1 MAYTEF
7 HKSFLSHDMILSLRS
22 VRVEVPN
29 EVRET
34 VIYYHLRRRGCR
46 SGKHVRDDNN
56 RPNQMLC
63 SVSRSLSHA
72 SLQETS
78 AVAALSV
85 TWDKPQHSDFLP
97 VLYVLNAASIVKP
110 HAIEQLS
117 AELN

>member
-34 VIYYHLRRRGCR
+34 VIYYRLRRRGRR

-56 RPNQMLC
+56 RPNQMLYVFGIEVFVAC
-63 SVSRSLSHA
+63 IVSRNFRCCRPECH
-72 SLQETS
+72 
-78 AVAALSV
+78 
-85 TWDKPQHSDFLP
+85 
-97 VLYVLNAASIVKP
+97 
-110 HAIEQLS
+110 
-117 AELN
+117 